1 MLFFTACSDYLAL
14 FDDPRFFKQISS
26 AEELFD
32 TINDGIY
39 KFENEID
46 VQTTTYD
53 EFMDY
58 WHELEGQMA
67 LHSAFREQD
76 VKIRYSNKEE
86 GVCKIRIIMELNAC
100 GQAMQ
105 YLYAKNVNKYP
116 SKEAEKVGE
125 KLLEIKETIV
135 HDGMSD
141 QDKVRAIHDFIISHY
156 KYAVNGEVTQY
167 SKVEVLFDERQ
178 GQCQAYAELFVA
190 LCLLSGVQ
198 AQVISGRSTFGFGD
212 GAHAWCLVRIAS
224 IWYHVD
230 PTWDDPIPDEPQ
242 MIRYDF
248 YLKGDFTM
256 TYTHTW
262 CPYYMEC
269 FVDYAS

>member
-1 MLFFTACSDYLAL
+1 MRAERRVISKFFCLFMACACMLFFTACSDYLAL

-156 KYAVNGEVTQY
+156 KYAVNGEILTSNEFGPNFFERMITLAREEYEVTIFSNVPFSPNS
-167 SKVEVLFDERQ
+167 SKETVTFTTSDADEATI
-178 GQCQAYAELFVA
+178 GAKNMYDNGYTVT
-190 LCLLSGVQ
+190 
-198 AQVISGRSTFGFGD
+198 ISYDKKTGIYT
-212 GAHAWCLVRIAS
+212 CIA
-224 IWYHVD
+224 V
-230 PTWDDPIPDEPQ
+230 
-242 MIRYDF
+242 
-248 YLKGDFTM
+248 K
-256 TYTHTW
+256 
-262 CPYYMEC
+262 
-269 FVDYAS
+269 